1 MELNKAVLDCM
12 QAVRRKLK
20 QEMALDI
27 RLSQQDAVSAMLSAC
42 SCSKSDEIRQLG
54 ARLAELS
61 DEHPAPAATARA
73 ISPAPVPAAA
83 THVAQGPSVR
93 IYRGQRIYA

>member
-42 SCSKSDEIRQLG
+42 LCSQSEEIRKLG
-54 ARLAELS
+54 AQLAALS
-61 DEHPAPAATARA
+61 EEHPQPVAPSRA
-73 ISPAPVPAAA
+73 LREPTTEQNHAP
-83 THVAQGPSVR
+83 QGQSVR

>member
-42 SCSKSDEIRQLG
+42 LRSQSDEIRRLG
-54 ARLAELS
+54 AQLAELS
-61 DEHPAPAATARA
+61 DEHPHTPTLAQPSPVRPA
-73 ISPAPVPAAA
+73 SEPHPG
-83 THVAQGPSVR
+83 QSVR

>member
-42 SCSKSDEIRQLG
+42 LSSQSDEIRQLG
-54 ARLAELS
+54 AQLAELS
-61 DEHPAPAATARA
+61 DEHPQPAAIARPINSGPPPTVQTA
-73 ISPAPVPAAA
+73 
-83 THVAQGPSVR
+83 QSVR

>member
-42 SCSKSDEIRQLG
+42 LCSQSEEIRKLG
-54 ARLAELS
+54 AQLAELS
-61 DEHPAPAATARA
+61 DEHLPAAPPARALPVQATEQAPAH
-73 ISPAPVPAAA
+73 PG
-83 THVAQGPSVR
+83 QSVR

>member
-42 SCSKSDEIRQLG
+42 LCSQSDEIRKLG
-54 ARLAELS
+54 AQLAELS
-61 DEHPAPAATARA
+61 DEHPQPAARARPVA
-73 ISPAPVPAAA
+73 SSPPPAVHAG
-83 THVAQGPSVR
+83 QSVR

>member
-42 SCSKSDEIRQLG
+42 LCSQSDEIRKLG
-54 ARLAELS
+54 AQLAELS
-61 DEHPAPAATARA
+61 DEHPQPVASARPVDSSPPASVHAG
-73 ISPAPVPAAA
+73 
-83 THVAQGPSVR
+83 QSVR

>member
-42 SCSKSDEIRQLG
+42 LCSQSDEIRKLG
-54 ARLAELS
+54 AQLAELS
-61 DEHPAPAATARA
+61 DEHPQPAAIARPITA
-73 ISPAPVPAAA
+73 SPPP
-83 THVAQGPSVR
+83 TAQAGQSVR